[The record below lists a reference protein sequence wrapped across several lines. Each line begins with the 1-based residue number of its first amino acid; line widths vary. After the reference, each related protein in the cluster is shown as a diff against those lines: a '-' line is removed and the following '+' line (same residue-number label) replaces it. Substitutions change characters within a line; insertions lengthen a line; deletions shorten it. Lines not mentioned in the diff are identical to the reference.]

1 MAPDAPQS
9 ATPPIGILS
18 AFRMEVSALAR
29 GLTSPGKILIG
40 GKRAWRGRLGH
51 LGVIVLPGGMGG
63 EKTSASSR
71 ALLDRGVSAILC
83 VGSAGALDDRLQV
96 GDIVIAEWVVSAGD
110 PASRKSCDPGMADR
124 AKRLAGERG
133 FGTFAGGL
141 AGAAQPATTPGE
153 KARLWTATGAL
164 AVDLESAAAA
174 AAAEAAGGVPFLAV
188 RVITDDSRTALPDFR
203 SGWKKPARLLKDG
216 AGFVGRIAAMRR
228 ALRAHQEFLRL
239 FLSRFPPPSD
249 DPSHVGRSPGG
260 QADRRS

>member
-1 MAPDAPQS
+1 
-9 ATPPIGILS
+9 
-18 AFRMEVSALAR
+18 
-29 GLTSPGKILIG
+29 
-40 GKRAWRGRLGH
+40 
-51 LGVIVLPGGMGG
+51 
-63 EKTSASSR
+63 
-71 ALLDRGVSAILC
+71 
-83 VGSAGALDDRLQV
+83 V